1 VTRSDKHRIGDIL
14 TAAAELANIVQRGR
28 AAFDEDPILRR
39 AAERLL
45 EIIGEAAN
53 LLAEETQSLH
63 PDVPWNDITR
73 LRIVLAHHYHR
84 VDPDQVWTIAARD
97 VPALATALSPAG
109 T

>member
-1 VTRSDKHRIGDIL
+1 MTRSDEHRIGDIP
-14 TAAAELANIVQRGR
+14 TAAAELAVIVQRGR
-28 AAFDEDPILRR
+28 DDFDADPILRR

-53 LLAEETQSLH
+53 LLADETQRLH
-63 PDVPWNDITR
+63 PAVPWNDITR

-97 VPALATALSPAG
+97 VPALTEALSDQPD
-109 T
+109 